1 MADDFQF
8 SFPRYLTSKKT
19 VDDRALNRVV
29 MDTFRDELNAIGV
42 DYPHILEIGA
52 GIGSM
57 IDRLV
62 DWNIVKRG
70 HYIALDSMEEN
81 IVEAR
86 RRILE
91 WASRRKFQATVHDD
105 GVIGIFSPA
114 GVDLRV
120 EFVNDDIFDYIN
132 SMADGQKFDALL
144 SNAFLD
150 LIDIKSQLP
159 SIMGLLKP
167 DGVYCFTIN
176 FDGATVFQPET
187 DPELDARIERLYH
200 QTMDDRITRGAK
212 SGDSRAG
219 RHLFN
224 HLLSNGCSVLEVG
237 ASDWVV
243 APVQSG
249 YRYDEEYFL
258 RFIVETVGEALKTNP
273 GVSSAEL
280 SEWLETRRGQIRR
293 HELFYMAHQLD
304 YVGRKIQVR

>member
-1 MADDFQF
+1 MADDFVF

-29 MDTFRDELNAIGV
+29 IDTFRDRLKLIGA
-42 DYPHILEIGA
+42 DYPHFLEIGA

-62 DWNIVKRG
+62 DWNILKKG
-70 HYIALDSMEEN
+70 HYVALDSMEEN
-81 IVEAR
+81 IIEAR

-91 WASRRKFQATVHDD
+91 WASNRQFQTSVHDD
-105 GVIGIFSPA
+105 GAVRIFSTT
-114 GVDLRV
+114 GIDLRV
-120 EFVNDDIFDYIN
+120 EFVNEDIFDYIN
-132 SMADGQKFDALL
+132 SMADGQKFDSLL

-159 SIMGLLKP
+159 SIIGLLKP
-167 DGVYCFTIN
+167 DGVYYFTIN

-187 DPELDARIERLYH
+187 DPELDARIECLYH
-200 QTMDDRITRGAK
+200 QTMDDRVTKGAK

-224 HLLSNGCSVLEVG
+224 HLLSNGCSVLEAG

-249 YRYDEEYFL
+249 YRHDEEYFL
-258 RFIVETVGEALKTNP
+258 RFIVETVGAALKNNP
-273 GVSSAEL
+273 DVSEDEL
-280 SEWLETRRGQIRR
+280 DYWMEVRRGQIKRR
-293 HELFYMAHQLD
+293 ELFYMAHQLD
-304 YVGRKIQVR
+304 YVGIRNRTD

>member
-1 MADDFQF
+1 MADDFRF

-29 MDTFRDELNAIGV
+29 IDTFRDRLKLIGA
-42 DYPHILEIGA
+42 DYPNFLEIGA

-62 DWNIVKRG
+62 DWNIVKKGR
-70 HYIALDSMEEN
+70 YVALDSMEEN

-91 WASRRKFQATVHDD
+91 WASARKFQTSIHDD
-105 GVIGIFSPA
+105 GAIRIFSKA
-114 GVDLRV
+114 GIDLRV
-120 EFVNDDIFDYIN
+120 EFVNQDIFDYIN

-167 DGVYCFTIN
+167 DGVYYFTIN

-200 QTMDDRITRGAK
+200 QTMDDRITKGAK

-243 APVQSG
+243 TPVQSG

-258 RFIVETVGEALKTNP
+258 RFIVETVGAALKNNP
-273 GVSSAEL
+273 GVSGDDLNQWME
-280 SEWLETRRGQIRR
+280 IRR
-293 HELFYMAHQLD
+293 EQIKRRELFYMAHQLD
-304 YVGRKIQVR
+304 YTGIKS

>member
-29 MDTFRDELNAIGV
+29 MNAFRDELNALGL
-42 DYPHILEIGA
+42 DYPHVLEIGA

-62 DWNIVKRG
+62 DWNILKKG
-70 HYIALDSMEEN
+70 HYVALDSMEEN
-81 IVEAR
+81 IIEAR

-91 WASRRKFQATVHDD
+91 WASRQGFQVTVHDD
-105 GVIGIFSPA
+105 GAIRIVSQA
-114 GVDLRV
+114 GVDIRV

-167 DGVYCFTIN
+167 GGVYCFTIN

-200 QTMDDRITRGAK
+200 QTMDDRITKGAK

-224 HLLSNGCSVLEVG
+224 HLVSNGCSVLEVG

-243 APVQSG
+243 AAVDSR
-249 YRYDEEYFL
+249 YRHDEEYFL
-258 RFIVETVGEALKTNP
+258 RFIVETVGAALKNNP
-273 GVSSAEL
+273 DVSGDEL
-280 SEWLETRRGQIRR
+280 NNWLEIRRGQIRR

-304 YVGRKIQVR
+304 YVGRKIQG